1 MKTADRK
8 KACLD
13 QTYPMTRFAPWG
25 RVLRIKAFN
34 TAHGQLWCL
43 HCPGQCSRSWYPWAV
58 EQSSWVSSPAT
69 AMSLWW
75 GVEAQ
80 LVTLKFGLNLL
91 RTMVT
96 WYRIQLNSPS
106 NYGHVTSQLKG
117 RYGAAIERN
126 QSNCHEL
133 RFDWRLCY
141 VTAIIVCIHELLM
154 VPMSCWKHLFL
165 KLGLCSGGGGK
176 GVARL
181 GSGR

>member
-1 MKTADRK
+1 MEGDIISWK
-8 KACLD
+8 KAEWEFMDNTQISYLEVSRSLTTFETSFQD
-13 QTYPMTRFAPWG
+13 RALARG

-43 HCPGQCSRSWYPWAV
+43 IVRVSVVIFTH
-58 EQSSWVSSPAT
+58 EHSSGVSSPAT
-69 AMSLWW
+69 VMSLWW

-117 RYGAAIERN
+117 QYGATIERN
-126 QSNCHEL
+126 QSNC
-133 RFDWRLCY
+133 
-141 VTAIIVCIHELLM
+141 
-154 VPMSCWKHLFL
+154 
-165 KLGLCSGGGGK
+165 
-176 GVARL
+176 
-181 GSGR
+181 